1 MLLKNTGVQIELSNP
16 VDIARFKSLG
26 WKEVEVKPLEVAKVE
41 EVAPVVPVEPVAPPA
56 EEKPVEK
63 RVKKAVKHE

>member
-1 MLLKNTGVQIELSNP
+1 MLLQNTGVQIELSNP

-41 EVAPVVPVEPVAPPA
+41 EVAPVEPVAPPA
-56 EEKPVEK
+56 ETKPAEKPAG
-63 RVKKAVKHE
+63 KKGGKA